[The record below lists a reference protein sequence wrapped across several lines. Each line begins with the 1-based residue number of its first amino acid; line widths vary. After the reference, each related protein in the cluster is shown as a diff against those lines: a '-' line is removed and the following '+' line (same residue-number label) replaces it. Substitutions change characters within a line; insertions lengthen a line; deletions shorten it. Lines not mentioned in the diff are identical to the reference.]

1 MENNKMVKA
10 ITSQSEDFASWYT
23 DVVREAK
30 LCEYSSVKGCLNYLP
45 NGYAIWENIKN
56 SLDKRFKET
65 GVENVYLPVLI
76 PESLLQKE
84 KEHIEGFAPEV
95 ATVTHGGGEELEEK
109 LCIRPTSETLFCD
122 IWQHMVKSYRDLPL
136 VWNQWNSVLRWEKT
150 TRPFLRSR
158 EFLWQEGHTLHA
170 TPEEAEERTKQMLDI
185 YYDFVTNDLAIPL
198 IKGQK
203 TESEKFAGAEATYTI
218 ESMMKDGKAL
228 QSGTSHF
235 FGNGF
240 PDAFNI
246 KYLDKE
252 NKLHSAYE
260 TSWGLSTRII
270 GALIMVHGD
279 DNGLVLPPKIAPTQ
293 VMIIPIAQH
302 KDGVLEYC
310 NDLLNKL
317 KENNIRVKLDAT
329 DKTPGYKFSQ
339 QEVLGIPLRIEAGP
353 RDIENN
359 QVVITRRDNG
369 EKITVSVNELV
380 DKVNEIIVL
389 MQKEMFDRAN
399 DLLNKNI
406 RPAHSIDE
414 INEIDKENK
423 GFIKA
428 MWCGDE
434 KCEDKIKNDTNGY
447 CSRCIPFEQ
456 EIISD
461 KCVCCGEHADT
472 MVIWAKSY

>member
-1 MENNKMVKA
+1 MENNNLKA
-10 ITSQSEDFASWYT
+10 ITPQEEDFASWYT

-56 SLDKRFKET
+56 VLDSKFKET
-65 GVENVYLPVLI
+65 GVENVYLPLLI

-84 KEHIEGFAPEV
+84 KDHIEGFAPEV
-95 ATVTHGGGEELEEK
+95 AMVTYGGGEELEEK
-109 LCIRPTSETLFCD
+109 FCIRPTSETLFCD
-122 IWQHMVKSYRDLPL
+122 IWQNMVKSYRDLPL
-136 VWNQWNSVLRWEKT
+136 VWNQWNSVFRWEKT

-170 TPEEAEERTKQMLDI
+170 TPEEAEARTNMMLNI
-185 YYDFVTNDLAIPL
+185 YYDFVTDYLAIPL
-198 IKGQK
+198 IRGRK
-203 TESEKFAGAEATYTI
+203 TESEKFAGAEDTYTI

-235 FGNGF
+235 FGSGF
-240 PDAFNI
+240 PDSFNI

-279 DNGLVLPPKIAPTQ
+279 NAGLVLPPKIAPTQ

-302 KDGVLEYC
+302 KDGVLDYC
-310 NDLLNKL
+310 NNALSELRQ
-317 KENNIRVKLDAT
+317 NNIRVKIDDT

-353 RDIENN
+353 RDIESN
-359 QVVITRRDNG
+359 QVIITRRDNK
-369 EKITVSVNELV
+369 EKYVVGINELT
-380 DKVNEIIVL
+380 DKVNEIMNI
-389 MQKEMFDRAN
+389 MQEEMYNRA
-399 DLLNKNI
+399 LKHLEENI
-406 RPAHSIDE
+406 RSVNNMDE
-414 INEIDKENK
+414 MIKVANEEQ

-428 MWCGDE
+428 MWCGNE
-434 KCEDKIKNDTNGY
+434 KCEEEIKEKTGGY
-447 CSRCIPFEQ
+447 GSRCIPFDEDN
-456 EIISD
+456 IND
-461 KCVCCGEHADT
+461 KCVNCGNDAKH
-472 MVIWAKSY
+472 MVIWGKSY